1 MAAPQVAGAA
11 ALLLAAYAAGGANVT
26 GRGLEVKALL
36 LATVQR
42 VPGMAHKVRG
52 CIVAV
57 TLTITPRPEGLS
69 FVSVAQAP
77 GSGSVPGGLLLRRRG
92 ARQSSPRSRCC
103 CAWSRLG
110 EGGAAHGA
118 PSKAP
123 QPPRVCVTAGIPV
136 CGTRAGGELCRPEL
150 SCARQVA
157 SGGRLDAGRAS
168 ISTCGAWVGAR
179 VGAELELTCVRQVAS
194 GGRLDVGRAM
204 AALPADLSV
213 FRGNPNAPL
222 PYDASRAAAVPAFD
236 PAVDPAVLDY
246 QPTNPG
252 APLSAIGPRGCWA
265 RGARMRPG
273 LERAGG
279 TCSGRL

>member
-52 CIVAV
+52 CIVAL
-57 TLTITPRPEGLS
+57 TLNLTPRPEGLS
-69 FVSVAQAP
+69 SCQRCPGAWQRLRAWRAAAAAPRARVSRAPAVAA
-77 GSGSVPGGLLLRRRG
+77 
-92 ARQSSPRSRCC
+92 
-103 CAWSRLG
+103 
-110 EGGAAHGA
+110 AAHGRGLA
-118 PSKAP
+118 RVGAHGVHSKAP
-123 QPPRVCVTAGIPV
+123 QPPRVCVPAGIPV
-136 CGTRAGGELCRPEL
+136 CGTRAGGELCRPEP

-179 VGAELELTCVRQVAS
+179 VGAELKLTCVRQVAS

-252 APLSAIGPRGCWA
+252 APRSAAGARGCWA
-265 RGARMRPG
+265 RGVLAS
-273 LERAGG
+273 RAMWLRSGG
-279 TCSGRL
+279 V

>member
-92 ARQSSPRSRCC
+92 RASVEPPQSLLLRTVEAWRGWGLTAYIPRLRSRHGSASPQASLSVARGPEVSSAGRSRAVRARWRRAG
-103 CAWSRLG
+103 AW
-110 EGGAAHGA
+110 
-118 PSKAP
+118 
-123 QPPRVCVTAGIPV
+123 
-136 CGTRAGGELCRPEL
+136 TRAAQASPPVARGLELGLEL
-150 SCARQVA
+150 S
-157 SGGRLDAGRAS
+157 S
-168 ISTCGAWVGAR
+168 
-179 VGAELELTCVRQVAS
+179 
-194 GGRLDVGRAM
+194 
-204 AALPADLSV
+204 
-213 FRGNPNAPL
+213 N
-222 PYDASRAAAVPAFD
+222 
-236 PAVDPAVLDY
+236 
-246 QPTNPG
+246 
-252 APLSAIGPRGCWA
+252 
-265 RGARMRPG
+265 
-273 LERAGG
+273 
-279 TCSGRL
+279 